1 MNQWIQ
7 WKREVAN
14 RVINN
19 LTIVEASTE
28 SRTSELTCQKSKHNN
43 YYKKNNVVKQNININ
58 DNNKKKRCIIMIMP
72 YT

>member
-43 YYKKNNVVKQNININ
+43 YYKKNNVCKAE
-58 DNNKKKRCIIMIMP
+58 
-72 YT
+72 Y